1 MNEDFSSKGM
11 DFIKSEFLI
20 KLRRSFD
27 DYDDDEDEDYDDK
40 VFIIKS
46 WFIFKKCEIPSS
58 RINS

>member
-1 MNEDFSSKGM
+1 M

-46 WFIFKKCEIPSS
+46 SFLKNVKFLQAVLILKKVS
-58 RINS
+58 